1 MINEILFFLYLE
13 NMVIYCHWTYQR
25 AKSLPQ
31 QQTRKFPNIYHK
43 PDLIYMDLKKVV
55 K

>member
-1 MINEILFFLYLE
+1 MLFFLYLE
-13 NMVIYCHWTYQR
+13 NIIYCHR

-31 QQTRKFPNIYHK
+31 QQTRKDSNIYLK
-43 PDLIYMDLKKVV
+43 PDLIYLDLKKVV